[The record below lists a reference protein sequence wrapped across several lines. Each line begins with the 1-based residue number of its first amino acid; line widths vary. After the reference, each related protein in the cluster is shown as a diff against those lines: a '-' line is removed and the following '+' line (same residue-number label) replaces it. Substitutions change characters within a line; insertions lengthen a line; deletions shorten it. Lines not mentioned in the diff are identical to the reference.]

1 MSKKSIESSYKN
13 ASPETKDFINKA
25 TKLMKDITASKEK
38 SRDFLVKTGIYTK
51 NGNLRKAYR

>member
-1 MSKKSIESSYKN
+1 MSKKSIGSSYKN